1 MNLLLKFSGLYD
13 DELFHDGTVL
23 DFRELEGT
31 NSYCSPE
38 ARQSVLEALESCE
51 TEGIHW
57 IDGGDYHYVSEIF
70 LSRLQEPFALV
81 LFDNHSDEQDPAFGG
96 DILSCGNWVAEVKRR
111 NAFLREFRRNLTE
124 PAIPADLPVYI
135 SLDIDVLSEDY
146 ARTDWDQGSMTL
158 PELEGILRG
167 LLASHRILGVDIC
180 GGISVAQGASGTDL
194 GINLALRT
202 KLLELLSPAF
212 HPDPKQPRIPAQA
225 LQGC

>member
-23 DFRELEGT
+23 DFRELDGT
-31 NSYCSPE
+31 NSYCSPD
-38 ARQSVLEALESCE
+38 ARRAILEALEPYE

-81 LFDNHSDEQDPAFGG
+81 LFDNHSDEQESAFGAN
-96 DILSCGNWVAEVKRR
+96 ILSCGNWVAEVRR
-111 NAFLREFRRNLTE
+111 SNAFLREFRRNLPE
-124 PAIPADLPVYI
+124 PAIPAGIPVYI

-158 PELEGILRG
+158 PELENALRG
-167 LLASHRILGVDIC
+167 LIAGHRILGIDIC
-180 GGISVAQGASGTDL
+180 GGISIAQGASGTDI

-202 KLLELLSPAF
+202 KLLGILSSAF
-212 HPDPKQPRIPAQA
+212 NN
-225 LQGC
+225 G